1 MSDPQAFGLETTPY
15 YTGRLRLRAAHTP
28 EFLAKI
34 YATPHNHSSWADHQ
48 VRVAVTAQFTH
59 ALTGRIVA
67 GADLS
72 CGDGA
77 ILKALDVGTRYLGD
91 FAPGYEFTG
100 PIGVTVEQIPLVDMF
115 VCTETLEHLDDPD
128 LVLTKIRAKARR
140 LVLSTPVGAFDD
152 ANPEHYW
159 AWDRG
164 AVEDMLRDAGFDPA
178 VFFELDFRNCQGDYS
193 YGVWWCR

>member
-1 MSDPQAFGLETTPY
+1 MSE
-15 YTGRLRLRAAHTP
+15 RLRLRPAYTSD
-28 EFLAKI
+28 ELAKV
-34 YATPHNHSSWADHQ
+34 YATPHDHSGWADHQ
-48 VRVAVTAQFTH
+48 VRVAMTAQFTH

-77 ILKALDVGTRYLGD
+77 ILKALDVGTCYLGD
-91 FAPGYEFTG
+91 FAPGHQFTG
-100 PIGVTVEQIPLVDMF
+100 PIEATVEQIPSVDMF

-128 LVLTKIRAKARR
+128 LVLKKIRAKARR

-152 ANPEHYW
+152 TNPEHYW

-164 AVEDMLRDAGFDPA
+164 EVEDMLRAAAFDPA
-178 VFFELDFRNCQGDYS
+178 VFFELDFRACQGTYS